1 MQEAKYCPLHNG
13 ACRSDCAMLMRYGDG
28 VLCAIPMAA
37 HELFIVAEKM
47 EGALPREEEAANG
60 EPGAEDL

>member
-1 MQEAKYCPLHNG
+1 MQEPKYCPIQNG
-13 ACRSDCAMLMRYGDG
+13 ACRSYCAMLMCYGDG
-28 VLCAIPMAA
+28 ALCAIPMVA

-47 EGALPREEEAANG
+47 VGALPREEEAANG